1 MLLVSAK
8 NANGK
13 EGLSGIRVAHSRVV
27 SVSLV
32 PLRMLAGCAASLAMV
47 AETGVP
53 SSPPPSNLSE
63 HLHAGTAP
71 PTLNTTL
78 NHPNLSMEEIS
89 YL

>member
-1 MLLVSAK
+1 MLLVSAR

-13 EGLSGIRVAHSRVV
+13 EGLRGIRVAHSRVV
-27 SVSLV
+27 LV
-32 PLRMLAGCAASLAMV
+32 LLVLLGMPAECDAFFAMV
-47 AETGVP
+47 GGVP
-53 SSPPPSNLSE
+53 SSPLPSNPSE
-63 HLHAGTAP
+63 NLHAGTAP